1 MRITFLGGAD
11 EVGASCIL
19 LEWAGKRILIDA
31 GVRPSPRAR
40 AGVEADQLPDL
51 GYIDQVGGLD
61 VILVTHAHADH
72 TGALE
77 LVVAQYPQVPVY
89 ATPVTIALTRVL
101 HADSRRIMQSRLEEE
116 GELPLFDEVATERL
130 LNALKPVPLNMRVS
144 LGNGLS
150 AIFFHAGHIA
160 GAAMISIESSNPQDG
175 GRLLISGDISISPQR
190 TVDGVKPP
198 NFKPDVL
205 ILESTYG
212 GRLHANRTV
221 EERRLVETVTRVT
234 DAGGKVL
241 IPAFALGRAQEVLLT
256 LNEFRR
262 QKRMPDIPVW
272 ADGMV
277 RAICAVYAG
286 FVDWLP
292 LALQERGGRF
302 FEGRTQPIERPD
314 QRNALIW
321 NDGPAVI
328 VASSGM
334 LMGGPSLMYARAL
347 ATKSQHAI
355 LLTGYQ
361 DEESPGKRLQEMAAS
376 GKRGTLRLGNDS
388 LDAQCQLGV
397 YSLSAHADE
406 AQLVSLVE
414 FMDAPD
420 VFLVH
425 GESSARESLQRAITS
440 RQRQAHLP
448 RAGQSYEFRLPPV
461 PVVATTFKVDM
472 SAWQRQLDHIAQQA
486 QAQTTNPPTPAKPQ
500 TSGPIEP
507 NSALA
512 IARQLL
518 PPEARLRKCGYNLA
532 QSTLL
537 LTFDFPEVAQT
548 QYAEALAQLAEQT
561 GWQVKVEPEANH
573 AALSQLA
580 RELIGSDWQF
590 IRTPSIHRGD
600 KRVEVEISGGTS
612 KVAEAR
618 QRFHAASGYELHVT
632 MVQRSETTVATNV
645 RTSAKRMEINAAY
658 GLIKSRLAGSSLY
671 RTSLKGAE
679 IVLSFISAQ
688 VGERYRAQIDE
699 LAQQTGYPL
708 AISPAPNQDAILQA
722 ARTAITEVGGVIAKG
737 PSIFVERAEVSVTLG
752 SSHDA
757 DVLGGVCERFMQTTG
772 YTLSVNGAV
781 TTAMAEMPST
791 QAAQP
796 IFDVVEIPIAR
807 IQLSRALQ
815 ETALNRDKLR
825 QAVDRARRMGIT
837 PPVQV
842 RRLRDSYLLLDG
854 LYRLEAAKA
863 VGLMHVPAVVT
874 V

>member
-19 LEWAGKRILIDA
+19 LEWAGRRILVDA

-40 AGVEADQLPDL
+40 AGIEADQLPDL
-51 GYIDQVGGLD
+51 SHIDQAGGLD
-61 VILVTHAHADH
+61 AILVTHAHADH

-89 ATPVTIALTRVL
+89 ATPVTIALSRVL

-130 LNALKPVPLNMRVS
+130 LNALKPVPLNTRWP
-144 LGNGLS
+144 LGNGLT
-150 AIFFHAGHIA
+150 AIFFHGGHIA
-160 GAAMISIESSNPQDG
+160 GAVMIGIESSNPQDG

-212 GRLHANRTV
+212 GRLHANRAA

-234 DAGGKVL
+234 EAGGKVL

-262 QKRMPDIPVW
+262 KKNMPDVPVW

-286 FVDWLP
+286 FGDWLP

-314 QRNALIW
+314 QRNALMW
-321 NDGPAVI
+321 NEGPAVI

-347 ATKSQHAI
+347 AGKQQHAI

-361 DEESPGKRLQEMAAS
+361 DEESPGKRLQEMAVS
-376 GKRGTLRLGNDS
+376 GKHGPLRLGGES
-388 LDAQCQLGV
+388 IDAQCQLGV

-414 FMDAPD
+414 YMDAPD

-425 GESSARESLQRAITS
+425 GESSARASLQRAIS
-440 RQRQAHLP
+440 ARQRQAHLP
-448 RAGQSYEFRLPPV
+448 RAGQSYEFRLPAV
-461 PVVATTFKVDM
+461 PTVVTTFGVDAY
-472 SAWQRQLDHIAQQA
+472 AWQRQLERTTQQTQA
-486 QAQTTNPPTPAKPQ
+486 QAASLQSQSQAT
-500 TSGPIEP
+500 GPIEP

-512 IARQLL
+512 MARQLL
-518 PPEARLRKCGYNLA
+518 PAEARLRKCGYSLA
-532 QSTLL
+532 QHTLL
-537 LTFDFPEVAQT
+537 LTFDFPAVAQIR
-548 QYAEALAQLAEQT
+548 YAEVLAQLVERT
-561 GWQVKVEPEANH
+561 GWQAKIDPEANH
-573 AALSQLA
+573 NALSQLA

-590 IRTPSIHRGD
+590 TRAPSIHRSE
-600 KRVEVEISGGTS
+600 KQVEIEISGGTS
-612 KVAEAR
+612 KVVEAR
-618 QRFHAASGYELHVT
+618 ERFYEISGYALHVT
-632 MVQRSETTVATNV
+632 MVQPSETTIDPTRRKGAE
-645 RTSAKRMEINAAY
+645 RMEINAAY
-658 GLIKSRLAGSSLY
+658 RLIKSRLANSTLY
-671 RTSLKGAE
+671 RTSLKDDQIE
-679 IVLSFISAQ
+679 LSFISAQ
-688 VGERYRAQIDE
+688 VGERYREPIDA
-699 LAQQTGYPL
+699 LAEQTGYPFV
-708 AISPAPNQDAILQA
+708 ISPAPNQDAILQA
-722 ARTAITEVGGVIAKG
+722 ARSVIVQMGGVIAKG
-737 PSIFVERAEVSVTLG
+737 PSIFLERVEVSVTLS
-752 SSHDA
+752 SSHDEA
-757 DVLGGVCERFMQTTG
+757 IVGSACEQFAQLTG
-772 YTLSVNGAV
+772 YTLQLHGAALPTSVEASALV
-781 TTAMAEMPST
+781 ADD
-791 QAAQP
+791 
-796 IFDVVEIPIAR
+796 DVVEIPIAR

-815 ETALNRDKLR
+815 QTPLNRDKVR
-825 QAVDRARRMGIT
+825 QAIDRARRMGIS

-842 RRLRDSYLLLDG
+842 RRMRDSYLLLDG

-863 VGLMHVPAVVT
+863 VGLTHVPAVVE
-874 V
+874 